1 MPGPEMQLAGGY
13 IDPATSLPYPNL
25 LDMSLANPDQ
35 TFGVPEVLN
44 FNHNTAAGSGG
55 VPSNAGI
62 FNSDT
67 GVPGLPG
74 TGSSNQGLD
83 NSVHEFITYIDLKA
97 GAHIFGVNVDDGWM
111 ASSAP
116 NAQDTL
122 GTLLGFRNGPGGQ
135 NGNPLNNPNG
145 AFTVVVTEPGIYP
158 LRLLF
163 WQGGGGVNIEF
174 LSIDRD
180 TGTQVLV
187 NDLSGTYPSVVA
199 LSGNLVSPYTT
210 YSTYTG
216 PQRPWV
222 KSSVHPLP
230 YIGVTSPLVNA
241 GAAVTLWQNR
251 LQQTGPGP
259 IVAKLPLLNGSW
271 NPGEVQNSATAQRP
285 FGDTI
290 GAVVSGL
297 GSGSVGLILNGETV
311 TPTVTDLPGTLDKL
325 VVFTPPTPLS
335 AASVHTAGLVYA
347 GTTNY
352 WLFNVISNVVADPTK
367 ALPSSMADATARGFR
382 VRVAQ
387 GAAARSGGN
396 TAAAAEAQLAG
407 TPANVAIP
415 GPEADGSYLV
425 PGVIN
430 WSSRRNPG
438 QTGNEIGNFQPLM
451 GGPADSPIPGLPG
464 TGLTGTAAR
473 DNAAAEIFAYLDL
486 PAGYQRFGINGDDG
500 WKVQIG
506 MPGQTNGTVLFSMD
520 RGGGSS
526 DFPFAFVAPVAGL
539 YPVRVVWYQGGGDG
553 NIEIFT
559 YGDNAEKILVNSAHP
574 KAVKAYYRVASAE
587 PTVSFK
593 VLADQTIEISY
604 TGTLQSSDS
613 LNPVNWTAVA
623 GASTP
628 FKPDGAGAQRF
639 YRAVSP

>member
-1 MPGPEMQLAGGY
+1 
-13 IDPATSLPYPNL
+13 
-25 LDMSLANPDQ
+25 
-35 TFGVPEVLN
+35 V
-44 FNHNTAAGSGG
+44 
-55 VPSNAGI
+55 
-62 FNSDT
+62 
-67 GVPGLPG
+67 
-74 TGSSNQGLD
+74 
-83 NSVHEFITYIDLKA
+83 
-97 GAHIFGVNVDDGWM
+97 
-111 ASSAP
+111 
-116 NAQDTL
+116 
-122 GTLLGFRNGPGGQ
+122 
-135 NGNPLNNPNG
+135 
-145 AFTVVVTEPGIYP
+145 
-158 LRLLF
+158 
-163 WQGGGGVNIEF
+163 
-174 LSIDRD
+174 
-180 TGTQVLV
+180 
-187 NDLSGTYPSVVA
+187 
-199 LSGNLVSPYTT
+199 
-210 YSTYTG
+210 
-216 PQRPWV
+216 
-222 KSSVHPLP
+222 
-230 YIGVTSPLVNA
+230 
-241 GAAVTLWQNR
+241 
-251 LQQTGPGP
+251 
-259 IVAKLPLLNGSW
+259 
-271 NPGEVQNSATAQRP
+271 
-285 FGDTI
+285 
-290 GAVVSGL
+290 
-297 GSGSVGLILNGETV
+297 
-311 TPTVTDLPGTLDKL
+311 
-325 VVFTPPTPLS
+325 
-335 AASVHTAGLVYA
+335 
-347 GTTNY
+347 
-352 WLFNVISNVVADPTK
+352 
-367 ALPSSMADATARGFR
+367 ADATARGFR

-464 TGLTGTAAR
+464 TGLSGTAGR

-574 KAVKAYYRVASAE
+574 KAVKAYYRVAGAE

-613 LNPVNWTAVA
+613 LNPANWTAVA